1 MGNRGRRHGNSR
13 SPLPFAVAVWRAGLQ
28 TRCRRRSPSR
38 KAEIMSAENKSDSIR
53 IVITEPYP
61 GAADSLRAAL
71 SDTGTKASEVQI
83 LGVARDGLEAAQ
95 LAVQLSPH
103 IILLHEQLPG
113 MTGYEASGMI
123 ALAAPDVAAVIL
135 MPAERITE
143 DSLQRALRVGAR
155 AVAAED
161 ASPDALSKIMGD
173 LIQLGAGR
181 AEPEYELI
189 TDPER
194 MPVMVAVTGAKGGIG
209 KTTIA
214 VNLAVSF
221 AQRYPGQVALVD
233 FYGQYGNIPLMLD
246 LTLQGDIGELAAFAG
261 ELDASIIE
269 TQLAT
274 HESSGLRVLAGTS
287 QSGGLSN
294 SLTPEEEIGFLA
306 DMIGI
311 MRRHYRFVFFDVPP
325 LLGQASSYIFSR
337 APYKPSLSFFRHCI
351 FDDLAQALQTFR
363 QGRATTR
370 QQQRYAFVYCG
381 QRRILILGQFD
392 RRASPHTL
400 FKVAHGQR
408 PVSRDPVDHDLDAV
422 RRQVHVQ
429 KLAVKSGSVAH
440 RADVQ

>member
-1 MGNRGRRHGNSR
+1 
-13 SPLPFAVAVWRAGLQ
+13 
-28 TRCRRRSPSR
+28 
-38 KAEIMSAENKSDSIR
+38 MSAENKSDSIR

-337 APYKPSLSFFRHCI
+337 AQYIVLVTGLLDISTVRDTATLYRQLLDMHLSPDRIKIVVNRVSRNWALTVGDLEQSVGAGAAIELPEDQDTALAAINEGVPLLLSRGGTPLAKSL
-351 FDDLAQALQTFR
+351 
-363 QGRATTR
+363 QG
-370 QQQRYAFVYCG
+370 
-381 QRRILILGQFD
+381 LGQIIE
-392 RRASPHTL
+392 
-400 FKVAHGQR
+400 
-408 PVSRDPVDHDLDAV
+408 DAMAKE
-422 RRQVHVQ
+422 RQ
-429 KLAVKSGSVAH
+429 
-440 RADVQ
+440 